1 MDVRKHGF
9 SEQEVHQLK
18 EAFYAQSAELMES
31 LVQQLLELERAPD
44 NEHCLLEI
52 RRVIHTLKGD
62 SRSVGLSSLADLVHR
77 VEDILV
83 PITEKH
89 RAPDQS
95 IIALLFQCADAF
107 QHILQESRAG
117 REDSIDIVDLLDQI
131 SRHREAP
138 EAESSEDSASL
149 TEYARLQIESA
160 RQQGQSVYEIMIN
173 FDPRCQEKGVGAF
186 LVTKKLADVGEVLL
200 SDPPVES
207 DAVNQSDHVRLLVVS
222 RAAKEQIEEG
232 CRVVGVVGDATVRPY
247 QATGTIQERRSG
259 IERRAGIDRRAAAM
273 GPADHVLR
281 VDSRRVDEMMNL
293 VGELMICRSIIGQ
306 HSSELDE
313 RYQKDESVAQLVS
326 TNAVMER
333 TLSDLQKGVM
343 KIRMVPIDQVFRRF
357 PRVVRDLSHESGK
370 QIGLEIVG
378 KETELDKSLVDVLSE
393 PILHLVRNAIDH
405 GIESPE
411 VRAKLGK
418 STAGTVTLKA
428 YPESN
433 QIVIEVGDDGKGID
447 RDRVRQKVLEK
458 NLIGDRD
465 LKKLTDQ
472 DVLDLIFLPGLSTA
486 ERVTEVSGRGIGMD
500 VVKTTI
506 EKLKGIIQ
514 VRSEPSK
521 GTTFVLRLPLTLAI
535 IRAMMFKVGESLFAL
550 PVSSIVEITRAAA
563 DLETVH
569 GKPILRLRDRV
580 ISLIRMRELFGIEEP
595 RLEQGGGSSP
605 RVENNAGDASAVR
618 VQSAARV
625 EQRVFIIVVGLAEK
639 RIGIVVDELIGEQ
652 ELVIKPLDDQCVP
665 SKSVAGAS
673 ILGNGKV
680 VLILDAPSLVHQAV
694 VREREAALAST
705 TSPNGA
711 S

>member
-18 EAFYAQSAELMES
+18 ETFYAQSAELMES

-117 REDSIDIVDLLDQI
+117 REDSIDIAALLDQI

-138 EAESSEDSASL
+138 ETESSGDSASL

-160 RQQGQSVYEIMIN
+160 RQQGQSVYEIMII

-200 SDPPVES
+200 SEPPVES

-222 RAAKEQIEEG
+222 RAAKERIEES
-232 CRVVGVVGDATVRPY
+232 CRLVGVVGDAMVRPY
-247 QATGTIQERRSG
+247 QATGAIQARRSG
-259 IERRAGIDRRAAAM
+259 IERRSEIDRRAAM

-293 VGELMICRSIIGQ
+293 VGELMICRSTIGQ
-306 HSSELDE
+306 HSSELEE

-357 PRVVRDLSHESGK
+357 PRVVRDLSHDSGK

-428 YPESN
+428 YHESN

-458 NLIGDRD
+458 NLIGERD
-465 LKKLTDQ
+465 LKKLTEQ

-514 VRSEPSK
+514 VRSEPST

-569 GKPILRLRDRV
+569 GKPIFRLRDRV
-580 ISLIRMRELFGIEEP
+580 ISLIRMRALFGIEEP
-595 RLEQGGGSSP
+595 RLEQGGISST
-605 RVENNAGDASAVR
+605 RVENNAGDAGAVR

-694 VREREAALAST
+694 VREREVAST
-705 TSPNGA
+705 PMTSTNGA
-711 S
+711 P